1 MNWLEEIEKK
11 LEGWVMTTWREVWT
25 KYTEAFDMFLDAMD
39 LTVRKIEEELKVI
52 YRALKRFAGRVY
64 EALKEPVETP
74 EPAGD

>member
-1 MNWLEEIEKK
+1 
-11 LEGWVMTTWREVWT
+11 
-25 KYTEAFDMFLDAMD
+25 MFLDAMD